1 MMVKLV
7 NISRTSLT
15 FNLTREF
22 APLRR
27 VYTRTRTEKTG
38 ESYREERRIVIPD
51 SMTLLFGESRGGLHP
66 SVVRCPEVAALIAAK
81 KLRVE
86 DDVTSSDPPATNTT
100 NDDAAS
106 RRKDAPG
113 KGDRRQA

>member
-1 MMVKLV
+1 MLTKLV
-7 NISRTSLT
+7 NLSRTSLT
-15 FNLTREF
+15 FNLTREV
-22 APLRR
+22 APLRC
-27 VYTRTRTEKTG
+27 VYPRTRTEKTG
-38 ESYREERRIVIPD
+38 ETYREERRIVIPD
-51 SMTLLFGESRGGLHP
+51 SVTLLHGESRGGFHP

-81 KLRVE
+81 KLRAE
-86 DDVTSSDPPATNTT
+86 DEEPSDSPTAGTA

>member
-1 MMVKLV
+1 VSTKLV
-7 NISRTSLT
+7 NLSRTSLT
-15 FNLTREF
+15 FNLTREV

-27 VYTRTRTEKTG
+27 VYTRTRIEKTG
-38 ESYREERRIVIPD
+38 ETHREERRIVIPD
-51 SMTLLFGESRGGLHP
+51 SVTLLHGESRGGFHP

-81 KLRVE
+81 KLRAE
-86 DDVTSSDPPATNTT
+86 DEIESSDSPATGTT